1 MSFAED
7 TVTLSVLPFVGSV
20 ITVNLLKSPF
30 VPSLPN
36 TIISSFKSVVSSPGI
51 APPPPAVPFK
61 VITPSVALSP
71 KILFT
76 NPRWSINISFSS
88 VIVVWKFPDK
98 NTPPLITISITS
110 APFSMGSSAPLSLSL
125 STNRTVSPKTLV
137 PISIPLV
144 SESLIKLLPATVL
157 IVCLA
162 LTIDS
167 SVSFGWYFI
176 SIFLLVVTFLYNSP
190 LTEPGASKSGFSL
203 PTFPPPN
210 KTEFSIKLTISPFTA
225 SVKL

>member
-20 ITVNLLKSPF
+20 ITVNLLKSPL

-36 TIISSFKSVVSSPGI
+36 TIISSFKSVVSSPDT
-51 APPPPAVPFK
+51 AAPPPAVPFK
-61 VITPSVALSP
+61 VITPLAALSP
-71 KILFT
+71 KSLFT
-76 NPRWSINISFSS
+76 NPRWSINISSS
-88 VIVVWKFPDK
+88 LVTVVWKLPDK
-98 NTPPLITISITS
+98 NTPWLITISTTS
-110 APFSMGSSAPLSLSL
+110 APFSIGSSAPLSLSL
-125 STNRTVSPKTLV
+125 SINRTVSPKTLV

-144 SESLIKLLPATVL
+144 SEISIKLLPATVS

-190 LTEPGASKSGFSL
+190 SSPPGFSL
-203 PTFPPPN
+203 PTSPPPN
-210 KTEFSIKLTISPFTA
+210 KIELSTKLTISPFA
-225 SVKL
+225 AFVKL